1 MDIEERVEMLFRE
14 VLELSGPF
22 NRDEMQYNN
31 FPKWDS
37 LAHMALVAAI
47 ESDFD
52 CIMETDDILDMS
64 SFAKA
69 VEIVKKYNGDN

>member
-1 MDIEERVEMLFRE
+1 
-14 VLELSGPF
+14 
-22 NRDEMQYNN
+22 MQYNN

>member
-1 MDIEERVEMLFRE
+1 MLFRE